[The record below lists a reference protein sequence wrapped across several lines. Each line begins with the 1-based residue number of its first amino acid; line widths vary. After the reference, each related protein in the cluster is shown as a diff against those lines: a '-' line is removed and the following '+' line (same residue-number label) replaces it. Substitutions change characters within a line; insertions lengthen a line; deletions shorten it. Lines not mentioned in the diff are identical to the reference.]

1 MDEDEFFPEDQN
13 PIDLD
18 LEVEHE
24 VRSFID
30 QEREPSEDDS
40 WELVAN
46 EQEFHSILF
55 NNQTAAIVND
65 LTL

>member
-40 WELVAN
+40 
-46 EQEFHSILF
+46 
-55 NNQTAAIVND
+55 
-65 LTL
+65 